1 MSDERHLDPAGPV
14 EPATAGPVVPT
25 TPGPVEPVDPD
36 ALGVELGA
44 VASAVDGVT
53 RVQPRTGLGE
63 MVQGALGGA
72 VGGLRSLVG
81 HRATSAVDR
90 SAGPSGP
97 VVGVALSDVEVRLT
111 VDLCVA
117 EAATAPVV
125 ARSVAEALLAHP
137 ALAGLPPASV
147 DLRVVGVDP

>member
-1 MSDERHLDPAGPV
+1 MSDGRHPEPTDPA
-14 EPATAGPVVPT
+14 VPT
-25 TPGPVEPVDPD
+25 DAVFPTNPVGPLEPVDAG

-44 VASAVDGVT
+44 IAAGVDGVT
-53 RVQPRTGLGE
+53 RVQARPGLGAI
-63 MVQGALGGA
+63 VQGAVGGA

-81 HRATSAVDR
+81 HGATSPVDR

-125 ARSVAEALLAHP
+125 ARGVAEALLAHP